1 MMSRLVLPAVATALA
16 FAAAPSAQAGEALK
30 PICADRPNKAAAT
43 CTVDAGHWQLEV
55 DGADWTQNKQGGTTT
70 ELGIYG
76 ATVVKY
82 GVNSKLDLEL
92 GVVPYETL
100 RVTGSGQVSGFGDLT
115 ARAKLAVLGGD
126 TSVTLFPFV
135 KIPAAHTGLGNK
147 AVEGGLIVPV
157 GFALPG
163 GLGLTFNP
171 EIDAF
176 HDSVGHGTH
185 AAYAISGVLGR
196 NVTPEWIAAVELW
209 AARNE
214 DPAARLSQ
222 ASFDLGLA
230 WIPLKDQNL
239 QLDAGANIG
248 LTRDTPGVNVYVGV
262 SRRF

>member
-100 RVTGSGQVSGFGDLT
+100 RVTGSG
-115 ARAKLAVLGGD
+115 
-126 TSVTLFPFV
+126 
-135 KIPAAHTGLGNK
+135 
-147 AVEGGLIVPV
+147 
-157 GFALPG
+157 
-163 GLGLTFNP
+163 
-171 EIDAF
+171 
-176 HDSVGHGTH
+176 
-185 AAYAISGVLGR
+185 
-196 NVTPEWIAAVELW
+196 
-209 AARNE
+209 
-214 DPAARLSQ
+214 
-222 ASFDLGLA
+222 
-230 WIPLKDQNL
+230 
-239 QLDAGANIG
+239 
-248 LTRDTPGVNVYVGV
+248 
-262 SRRF
+262 